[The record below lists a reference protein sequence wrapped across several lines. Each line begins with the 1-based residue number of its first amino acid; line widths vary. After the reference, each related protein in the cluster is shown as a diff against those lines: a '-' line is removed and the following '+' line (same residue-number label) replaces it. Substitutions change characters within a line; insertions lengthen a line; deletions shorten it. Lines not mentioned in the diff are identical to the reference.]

1 MIHNNYVK
9 LSLTTKRRFILIQK
23 VSSIQPFPVR
33 MPFEL
38 RNWYE
43 QEAQENCR
51 ALNFVIVEALTKHKN
66 ETIKNREEIEN
77 ANI

>member
-43 QEAQENCR
+43 QEAQDNCR
-51 ALNFVIVEALTKHKN
+51 SLNFVIAEALTKHKN
-66 ETIKNREEIEN
+66 ETIKNRKEIEN
-77 ANI
+77 ENI

>member
-1 MIHNNYVK
+1 
-9 LSLTTKRRFILIQK
+9 
-23 VSSIQPFPVR
+23 

-43 QEAQENCR
+43 QEAQNNCR
-51 ALNFVIVEALTKHKN
+51 ALNFVIVDVLTKHKN
-66 ETIKNREEIEN
+66 EIIKKREEIKN

>member
-1 MIHNNYVK
+1 M
-9 LSLTTKRRFILIQK
+9 IQK

-43 QEAQENCR
+43 QEAQDNCR
-51 ALNFVIVEALTKHKN
+51 ALNFVMVEAVKKHKN
-66 ETIKNREEIEN
+66 ETIKNREEIKN

>member
-1 MIHNNYVK
+1 
-9 LSLTTKRRFILIQK
+9 
-23 VSSIQPFPVR
+23 

-66 ETIKNREEIEN
+66 ETIKNRQEIEN